1 MEKLA
6 EPVRPP
12 VSAGW
17 RRACLSYALL
27 SVLLA
32 WSWQCLTVHFNF
44 GGNWTALYHAG
55 VRRPI
60 PPSLASEDVYRFP
73 RTFGYDAQFYHYI
86 AHSPFSAENFAPY
99 MDGPSLRW
107 RRILIPA
114 SAYGLAF
121 GHAAWVDPAFL
132 VVTLSF
138 LFLGSYWLSA
148 YAVLGGRHPAWGLG
162 YLLVPATMIAV
173 ERLTID
179 MALVTLCVGYA
190 LYAEARSP
198 WKILPILMAAPL
210 VRETGLLL
218 CASHAL
224 FSAWKRRWGRAV
236 LALAASV
243 PFFLWAAYVDARVL
257 PDGTR
262 WTNLIPLFG
271 LYHRTLRP
279 VVRWMGGT
287 PHVIAAALDYLAVLG
302 VWVAI
307 VLVLYLLWKRRHWQR
322 QATPVVVALTTF
334 TLAIAFVA
342 NPKVW
347 AEAYAF
353 GRLVSP
359 ILVWLAMLGLSERRW
374 WLGLPLLLFVPRVS
388 AQLATHL
395 PGIVK
400 GMLGM

>member
-1 MEKLA
+1 M
-6 EPVRPP
+6 
-12 VSAGW
+12 
-17 RRACLSYALL
+17 
-27 SVLLA
+27 
-32 WSWQCLTVHFNF
+32 
-44 GGNWTALYHAG
+44 
-55 VRRPI
+55 
-60 PPSLASEDVYRFP
+60 
-73 RTFGYDAQFYHYI
+73 
-86 AHSPFSAENFAPY
+86 
-99 MDGPSLRW
+99 
-107 RRILIPA
+107 
-114 SAYGLAF
+114 
-121 GHAAWVDPAFL
+121 
-132 VVTLSF
+132 SF